1 MPLTLALE
9 TSGDACAAA
18 LVADGEVLGVRQVEM
33 SRGHAEVLVPMV
45 QELAGEAG
53 IALTALD
60 LIGVTRGPGSFTGL
74 RTGIAAARGFSIA
87 SGAPAVGVSSLQAVA
102 HGAAR
107 VSLEPRPILCILDT
121 RRVDYFAQTFDQTGT
136 ATGEPWVMGAE
147 DLFSLIGSL
156 CPELRPEL
164 HPVLA
169 GNAVS
174 RLLSAYDG
182 DPDTLRRV
190 PGTGSP
196 DPVDVAALAE
206 AILDETVFNKEGV
219 AQDTLSPLYLRAPEA
234 KLPANGG
241 RLKR

>member
-45 QELAGEAG
+45 QDLAREADV
-53 IALTALD
+53 ALTALD

-74 RTGIAAARGFSIA
+74 RTGIAAARGFAIA
-87 SGAPAVGVSSLQAVA
+87 SGAPAVGVSSLLAVA
-102 HGAAR
+102 RGAAR

-121 RRVDYFAQTFDQTGT
+121 RRADYFVQTFGP
-136 ATGEPWVMGAE
+136 AGKALGEPELMDAE
-147 DLFSLIGSL
+147 DLFILIGS
-156 CPELRPEL
+156 RQ
-164 HPVLA
+164 PVLA
-169 GNAVS
+169 GNAVP
-174 RLLSAYDG
+174 RLLLSYDG
-182 DPDTLRRV
+182 DPDTVRQV
-190 PGTGSP
+190 PGVYNP
-196 DPVDVAALAE
+196 NPVDVAAIAE
-206 AILDETVFNKEGV
+206 TILSEIGLT
-219 AQDTLSPLYLRAPEA
+219 QDTLAPLYLRAPEA

>member
-1 MPLTLALE
+1 
-9 TSGDACAAA
+9 
-18 LVADGEVLGVRQVEM
+18 M

-74 RTGIAAARGFSIA
+74 RTGIAAARGFAIA
-87 SGAPAVGVSSLQAVA
+87 SGAPAVGVSSLLAVA
-102 HGAAR
+102 RGAAR

-121 RRVDYFAQTFDQTGT
+121 RRADYFVQTFDQTGM
-136 ATGEPWVMGAE
+136 ATGEPGVMGAE
-147 DLFSLIGSL
+147 ELFSLIGS
-156 CPELRPEL
+156 LRPEL

-206 AILDETVFNKEGV
+206 AILCKPAFSREGV
-219 AQDTLSPLYLRAPEA
+219 AQDTLSPLYLRVPEA

>member
-18 LVADGEVLGVRQVEM
+18 LVADGEVLGVRHVEM

-74 RTGIAAARGFSIA
+74 RTGIAAARGFAIA

-102 HGAAR
+102 RGAAR
-107 VSLEPRPILCILDT
+107 VSLELRPILCVLDT
-121 RRVDYFAQTFDQTGT
+121 RRADYFAQTFDQTGA
-136 ATGEPWVMGAE
+136 ATGEPGVMGAE

-156 CPELRPEL
+156 RPEL
-164 HPVLA
+164 LPVLA

-174 RLLSAYDG
+174 RLMSAYDG

-206 AILDETVFNKEGV
+206 TILGELVFNKEGV

>member
-1 MPLTLALE
+1 
-9 TSGDACAAA
+9 
-18 LVADGEVLGVRQVEM
+18 
-33 SRGHAEVLVPMV
+33 MV

-74 RTGIAAARGFSIA
+74 RTGIAAARGFAIA

-102 HGAAR
+102 RGAAR
-107 VSLEPRPILCILDT
+107 VSLEPRPIICVLDT
-121 RRVDYFAQTFDQTGT
+121 RRADYFAQTFDQTGA
-136 ATGEPWVMGAE
+136 ATGDPGVMGAD

-156 CPELRPEL
+156 HPELRPER
-164 HPVLA
+164 HPILA

-206 AILDETVFNKEGV
+206 AIRGEPVFNTEGV

>member
-18 LVADGEVLGVRQVEM
+18 FVADGEVLGVRQVEM

-45 QELAGEAG
+45 QDLAREADV
-53 IALTALD
+53 ALTALD

-74 RTGIAAARGFSIA
+74 RTGIAAARGFAIA
-87 SGAPAVGVSSLQAVA
+87 SGAPAVGVSSLLAVA
-102 HGAAR
+102 RGAAR

-121 RRVDYFAQTFDQTGT
+121 RRADYFAQTFDQTGM
-136 ATGEPWVMGAE
+136 ATGEPGVMCVE
-147 DLFSLIGSL
+147 ELLSLIGSL
-156 CPELRPEL
+156 HPEL

-206 AILDETVFNKEGV
+206 AILYKPVFSREGV

-234 KLPANGG
+234 QFPANGG